1 MCTLML
7 NQCLGIN
14 LPLIL
19 EVSMKHVCIFISLN
33 SKIEVWCTTSD
44 LGIHQELQQWRDVY
58 MEPKNTLLKH
68 LLCHWTIIIMGFNDV
83 ACFAP
88 VQYSSSSA
96 QLGVCGPVS
105 CVLVCPCEVECR
117 SVYIMVCR
125 RPRFWCAMTTRA
137 LSAQR
142 GLWEHSTASIPPWKV
157 VECVLVWKKT
167 PKKPKKSFICRH
179 APTSAFISLRTAC
192 VCLLHLWMLESGSRV
207 WQRRS

>member
-1 MCTLML
+1 MFIW
-7 NQCLGIN
+7 NQ
-14 LPLIL
+14 
-19 EVSMKHVCIFISLN
+19 
-33 SKIEVWCTTSD
+33 KI
-44 LGIHQELQQWRDVY
+44 
-58 MEPKNTLLKH
+58 LKH

-83 ACFAP
+83 ARFAP

-157 VECVLVWKKT
+157 VECVLVWKKA
-167 PKKPKKSFICRH
+167 PKKQKKASYVGMHHVCFYFLTNSMCVTASFMDAGKWKSSVAAEALKYRAYIKRPGRPLT
-179 APTSAFISLRTAC
+179 AYLSLF
-192 VCLLHLWMLESGSRV
+192 V
-207 WQRRS
+207 